1 MYKNL
6 KNMQPAPLK
15 LGMVEEPAVQS
26 MNGASP
32 VSVSQSQYSRPY
44 QNMFENVTNAMTTL
58 TSNNV
63 ASSRTQKIINEINN
77 LDQEIN

>member
-1 MYKNL
+1 MYRNL
-6 KNMQPAPLK
+6 KHIHPVPGK

-32 VSVSQSQYSRPY
+32 VSASQSYNSRPY

-58 TSNNV
+58 TSNTNNV

-77 LDQEIN
+77 LD